1 MKILS
6 GKYQLFTLLL
16 ITTVTGCGFQMSSQD
31 IKQQPETIFPPLFSQ
46 WEGNYSG
53 SVKVNYKDS
62 HNSRDFPANLT
73 IGRHSKDAV
82 VTLNIPYFKKRWS
95 FTTKPLYF
103 SSSSTS
109 ISSTSVNKGKTF
121 SYVFNSTMDGN
132 TLSGY
137 LNIVLMNDR
146 GNPTLQEKYSLDFT
160 KLPK

>member
-1 MKILS
+1 MKILFS
-6 GKYQLFTLLL
+6 KYRLFTLLL
-16 ITTVTGCGFQMSSQD
+16 ITTVTSCGFHMSSQD
-31 IKQQPETIFPPLFSQ
+31 SKQQPETVFPPLFSQ

-53 SVKVNYKDS
+53 SVKVSYKDGQD
-62 HNSRDFPANLT
+62 SRDFPADLT

-82 VTLNIPYFKKRWS
+82 VTLNISYFKKRWS
-95 FTTKPLYF
+95 FTTKPLHF

-121 SYVFNSTMDGN
+121 SYEFNSTMNGN
-132 TLSGY
+132 TLTGY

-160 KLPK
+160 KLP